1 MQLQS
6 LRRELE
12 QTVSDWKESE
22 TDRQS
27 QDLIIRNTTIELSKE
42 KEKSMLLKTQ
52 VALLEDRMKV
62 CVIIGVLSVY

>member
-62 CVIIGVLSVY
+62 CVIIGV

>member
-1 MQLQS
+1 VQLQS

-62 CVIIGVLSVY
+62 CVIIGV